1 MNASEEKNGAGL
13 GIGAVFDAAAGLLK
27 NPAVIEGI
35 ITGISAVSASQRV
48 KHPKTL
54 SGGFDFGS
62 VIELLPQILPLVS
75 LFKNMP
81 SSGSGTASVPEMNVQ
96 QVFSLSDDNDEA
108 EGNSDVYN
116 VEENNIIEKENEEMN
131 NNGAETVFSE
141 KNQYGNADIS
151 YGNKKEQREN
161 LILAIRP
168 FLSESR
174 VAAADAM
181 LEINRISEIF
191 KS

>member
-1 MNASEEKNGAGL
+1 MNATEEKSGAGL
-13 GIGAVFDAAAGLLK
+13 GIGAIFDAAAGLLK

-75 LFKNMP
+75 FFKNMP
-81 SSGSGTASVPEMNVQ
+81 SSESGTESVSYGNAH
-96 QVFSLSDDNDEA
+96 QVFSLSDDNNESDFDNDEA
-108 EGNSDVYN
+108 H
-116 VEENNIIEKENEEMN
+116 NIIGKENEEEN
-131 NNGAETVFSE
+131 NDGTETVFSE
-141 KNQYGNADIS
+141 KKQFGNADIS
-151 YGNKKEQREN
+151 YGSKKEQREN

-191 KS
+191 KA

>member
-1 MNASEEKNGAGL
+1 MNATEEKSGAGL
-13 GIGAVFDAAAGLLK
+13 GIGAIFDAAAGLLK

-75 LFKNMP
+75 LFKNIP
-81 SSGSGTASVPEMNVQ
+81 SSGSGTESVSDGNAH
-96 QVFSLSDDNDEA
+96 QVFSLSDDNNNDDESDFDNDEA
-108 EGNSDVYN
+108 H
-116 VEENNIIEKENEEMN
+116 NIIGKENEEEN
-131 NNGAETVFSE
+131 NDGAETVFSE
-141 KNQYGNADIS
+141 KKQYGNADIS
-151 YGNKKEQREN
+151 YGSKKEQREN

-168 FLSESR
+168 FLSDSR

-181 LEINRISEIF
+181 LEINRILEIF
-191 KS
+191 KA